1 MEGGIGINKLYL
13 ESMTED
19 AYITYLEEKWRPCHF
34 IYADGDLEALAGY
47 DIVGYNV
54 DDGFDFTT
62 DRIEQVIAVL
72 YNGTEVPATLFL
84 WHCEPHDAM
93 SASMMEKDPVYRL
106 HGRVVANTDT
116 EGIQIAERKY
126 YTKDSIN

>member
-1 MEGGIGINKLYL
+1 MNKLYL
-13 ESMTED
+13 ESYTKD
-19 AYITYLEEKWRPCHF
+19 GTIHCLGEKWRTCHF
-34 IYADGDLEALAGY
+34 IYADGDLEALSGY
-47 DIVGYNV
+47 DIVGYSV
-54 DDGFDFTT
+54 DDGFDFAT

-72 YNGTEVPATLFL
+72 YDGTEVPATLFL
-84 WHCEPHDAM
+84 WHCEPYNAM